1 MLKRLGVGII
11 FLILTL
17 ITITALNFPLALVKK
32 QCVFTPLY
40 HRSNYTYDAGA
51 NHVVTDIDL
60 KIPPVLL
67 LLPRALYGISN
78 VLLYTALYEFICAQS
93 PPSMKGLIIGL
104 SFAIK
109 GVFQAIA
116 AFLLLVFIYF
126 PILHSSCSVLYYGM
140 NLLLAAFTLIIYSY
154 FSKKYKHRQ
163 RDEICNI
170 YQYAEDYYS
179 KIEEKHL

>member
-1 MLKRLGVGII
+1 M
-11 FLILTL
+11 
-17 ITITALNFPLALVKK
+17 ITITAFHFPLALVKK

-40 HRSNYTYDAGA
+40 HRSNYIYDAGA
-51 NHVVTDIDL
+51 DIDL

-78 VLLYTALYEFICAQS
+78 ILLHTGLYEFICAQS
-93 PPSMKGLIIGL
+93 PPYMKGLIIGS

-126 PILHSSCSVLYYGM
+126 PISHSSCSVLYYGM

-154 FSKKYKHRQ
+154 FAKKYKHRQ

-170 YQYAEDYYS
+170 YQYTEDYYS
-179 KIEEKHL
+179 KIEDIYKIQDLS